1 MAIAWR
7 FFGALT
13 LAGVLVTGL
22 AAQEGGGG
30 RDRGGRNDRR
40 GTVRPGRPGRPIR
53 PSPRRRPRA
62 VHVFAF
68 HGFGLT
74 EKSHELAR
82 LHVWSVPDVWN
93 RGGAAADDTA
103 APEPDPANPDCS
115 PASPG
120 YPECVGGGGGGIEPP
135 PGVVSSDDDQPVSSD
150 DDTVSSDDDDTGT
163 SAPGAEPGIAP
174 TPVPPPRPDE
184 PVEKKGRR
192 LIGVLRLG
200 TSNYLVGGFK
210 IQYDTAVPPATVE
223 PQGGTTRNDPP
234 ERLRKRILGFEATL
248 FSRPPMV
255 EPAIGRPDGSR
266 PAPVRPAKVG
276 TIALAR
282 DEKTVGRG
290 EPQEIVAGKAQIEK
304 TAWRFVGHG
313 RGRWAP
319 RMVPVP
325 PPGVAE
331 PGPGEVMPM
340 PATVSPSEVP
350 GSTGSSV
357 NEGF

>member
-1 MAIAWR
+1 MAFAWR
-7 FFGALT
+7 IFGAIT

-30 RDRGGRNDRR
+30 ERDRGGRNDRR
-40 GTVRPGRPGRPIR
+40 RTVRPGRPGRPIR
-53 PSPRRRPRA
+53 PAPRHRPRA

-82 LHVWSVPDVWN
+82 LHVWSVPDVWT
-93 RGGAAADDTA
+93 RPGATGDDAAAPA
-103 APEPDPANPDCS
+103 ADPTNPECS
-115 PASPG
+115 PESPG
-120 YPECVGGGGGGIEPP
+120 YPECVGGGG
-135 PGVVSSDDDQPVSSD
+135 VVSSDGDQPVSSD
-150 DDTVSSDDDDTGT
+150 DGDTVSSDGGDAGT
-163 SAPGAEPGIAP
+163 STPGAEPAIAP
-174 TPVPPPRPDE
+174 APVPPPRPDE

-192 LIGVLRLG
+192 LLGVLRLG
-200 TSNYLVGGFK
+200 TNNYLVAGFK
-210 IQYDTAVPPATVE
+210 IQYDTAVPPATVA

-234 ERLRKRILGFEATL
+234 ERLRKRILGFEASL

-266 PAPVRPAKVG
+266 PPPVRPTKVG
-276 TIALAR
+276 TISLAR
-282 DEKTVGRG
+282 EEKTMGRG
-290 EPQEIVAGKAQIEK
+290 DPQEIVAGKAQIEK
-304 TAWRFVGHG
+304 TSWRFVGHG

-319 RMVPVP
+319 RIIPVP

-357 NEGF
+357 DEGF